1 MLEEE
6 LLKRAQW
13 IFSKKK
19 KIADISALNC
29 EKCAICFLFKGFA
42 KLLSKVGVTYVCYQQ
57 ILFPKLF
64 WETVRKNILNSD
76 RGKYLKFEAVEK
88 FYNFLNNERKVQFLK
103 QNTFSTC
110 FWRFLRLQFTNNG
123 MHKLEQ
129 LEFKSQ
135 NIIGI

>member
-1 MLEEE
+1 MLS
-6 LLKRAQW
+6 AD
-13 IFSKKK
+13 FVSK
-19 KIADISALNC
+19 IVLRNC
-29 EKCAICFLFKGFA
+29 EKKY
-42 KLLSKVGVTYVCYQQ
+42 S
-57 ILFPKLF
+57 
-64 WETVRKNILNSD
+64 SD
-76 RGKYLKFEAVEK
+76 RGKYLKFEAVDK

-110 FWRFLRLQFTNNG
+110 FWRFLRLQFTSNG